1 MPYSNVRNV
10 HVPFGQVFAS
20 EGTLQVDWFE
30 ARACGA
36 QWWADDLGKGAAEM
50 TGRERKAKSIK
61 LLKHCGVGNSL

>member
-20 EGTLQVDWFE
+20 EGTLRVDWCE

-50 TGRERKAKSIK
+50 TGRE
-61 LLKHCGVGNSL
+61 